1 MIDFESDKE
10 SASPSDLKKISEKA
24 KRAIVLRGEIAA
36 MEARAQKYA
45 DELKIIEQEEIPE
58 LMKEAGMASYTL
70 EDGSSV
76 SIKQV
81 YIGSI
86 PSSGAIKK
94 ATGEERDRL
103 EERKAAC
110 LKFIEDNN
118 GSSIIKSLAEVDIGK
133 DPELKEKVEKAL
145 EEIGASYFFDD
156 TVHYQTLQSWLK
168 EKVKNNVDIP
178 TETFQIFSGEIAN
191 IKIAK

>member
-1 MIDFESDKE
+1 
-10 SASPSDLKKISEKA
+10 
-24 KRAIVLRGEIAA
+24 
-36 MEARAQKYA
+36 
-45 DELKIIEQEEIPE
+45 
-58 LMKEAGMASYTL
+58 MKEAGMTSYTL

-86 PSSGAIKK
+86 PSSGAISK
-94 ATGEERDRL
+94 ATGEERERL

-133 DPELKEKVEKAL
+133 DPELKEKVDKAL
-145 EEIGASYFFDD
+145 QEIGASYFFDD

-178 TETFQIFSGEIAN
+178 TETFQIYSGEIAS